1 MPDTQKSTI
10 VVIGAGIIGLT
21 SALTIQSQL
30 IKQGQDTAN
39 RYEILIVARDWPDGV
54 AGGPFHTS
62 VDYASMWGGAHV
74 RPVPADTP
82 QLRQEAV
89 WLKKTVAELD
99 RQSASEPW
107 LGISKTLGREYLE
120 APPPSYLRQDAKSF
134 VKESGLPGYRTLP
147 PAELPSGVTLGFEY
161 QTYCVNPPLYCTNL
175 LRKFIR
181 QGGKT
186 LHRTLRSTAEAF
198 DLASDVAL
206 VVNASG
212 IGFGDPK
219 VFPMRGQ
226 TVLTNIENPVA
237 TVTRQNKDGS
247 WNFIIPRAF
256 DGGTIVGGTKEPNDW
271 RTEPSLDVRTTLLS
285 ALPLLDPETA
295 RRTEGGGVGVIKD
308 IVGRRPTREGGV
320 RLEVESVRV
329 EYGAVRGGA
338 RVQPVVHAYGAGG
351 RGYEISWGV
360 AEDVGKLV
368 LDCLTSSGSG
378 AGHRKIRA
386 RL

>member
-1 MPDTQKSTI
+1 MPDTEKPTI

-30 IKQGQDTAN
+30 IKQGQDDVN
-39 RYEILIVARDWPDGV
+39 RYEILMVARDWPDGV

-62 VDYASMWGGAHV
+62 INYASMWGGAHV
-74 RPVPADTP
+74 RPIPADTP

-89 WLKKTVAELD
+89 WLKKTAAELD
-99 RQSASEPW
+99 RQRKSEPW

-120 APPPSYLRQDAKSF
+120 APSPAYLRQDAKSF
-134 VKESGLPGYRTLP
+134 AEESGLAGYRALP
-147 PAELPSGVTLGFEY
+147 LAELPSGVALGFEY

-181 QGGKT
+181 RGGKT
-186 LHRTLRSTAEAF
+186 LHRTLRSPVEAF
-198 DLASDVAL
+198 SLASNVAL

-219 VFPMRGQ
+219 VFPTRGQ
-226 TVLTNIENPVA
+226 TVLTNIQNPVG
-237 TVTRQNKDGS
+237 TVTRQNKDGT

-271 RTEPSLDVRTTLLS
+271 RTEPSLELRATLLS

-295 RRTEGGGVGVIKD
+295 RKTEGGKVGVIKD
-308 IVGRRPTREGGV
+308 IVGRRPTREGGM
-320 RLEVESVRV
+320 RLEVESVGV
-329 EYGAVRGGA
+329 EYGAERGGA

-351 RGYEISWGV
+351 RGYEMSWGV
-360 AEDVGKLV
+360 AEDVGQLV
-368 LDCLTSSGSG
+368 LGCLTSSDSG
-378 AGHRKIRA
+378 TGGRTIRA